1 MQICFFAQFL
11 DPHTDQAPAFH
22 QGDIISAGSVAAA
35 SWLLEPVTLY
45 LGHTEYLSFPLKQ
58 VKCLLG
64 SDSEREHHESEAILE
79 GKL

>member
-1 MQICFFAQFL
+1 MQICFFFAQVL
-11 DPHTDQAPAFH
+11 DPHTYPALAFH
-22 QGDIISAGSVAAA
+22 QGDISAGNVAAA
-35 SWLLEPVTLY
+35 SWLLEPATLY
-45 LGHTEYLSFPLKQ
+45 LGHAEYLSFPLKQ